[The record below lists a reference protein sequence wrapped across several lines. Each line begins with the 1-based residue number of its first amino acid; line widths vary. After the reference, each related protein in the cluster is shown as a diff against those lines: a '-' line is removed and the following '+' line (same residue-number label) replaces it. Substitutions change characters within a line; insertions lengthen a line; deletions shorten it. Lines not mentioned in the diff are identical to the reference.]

1 MYTKLKVSDKSWMN
15 TNSRKMCTSMS
26 AISTKQFVYSLSVV
40 DNETVFS
47 LIFIFLDHEVHVQAI
62 SKQKTLCFQYK

>member
-1 MYTKLKVSDKSWMN
+1 
-15 TNSRKMCTSMS
+15 MCTSMS